1 MRQTR
6 LQPRSAEI
14 GPLTPAMFL
23 VVALAGI
30 ELGAHQRFTIPF
42 LFGASVLMTIAAV
55 LFGVIPL

>member
-1 MRQTR
+1 
-6 LQPRSAEI
+6 
-14 GPLTPAMFL
+14 MFL

-30 ELGAHQRFTIPF
+30 ELGAHQRFTVPF